1 MPHVIIVEDDQSIA
15 EMLQFHM
22 QEQGY
27 QVTHFADGEKARQF
41 LLQDHKDSNTSFD
54 LVVLDIMLPG
64 CNGLDICKQL
74 RYEQPLTP
82 ILMLTSLSAEA
93 DRVIGLELGA
103 DDYLTKPFSMRE
115 CVARVKALLRR
126 SQAVLS
132 MQSEQAQ
139 EKEVE
144 QLHVE
149 ELVLDAG
156 SRTVLFDH
164 KSVDLTAREFD
175 LLFYLLKNKGRVFSR
190 NQLLDAVWGYSHDGY
205 EHTVNTHINR
215 LRNKLVRTEGKA
227 DFIQTVWG
235 VGYKFLDEESSTSK
249 EPSAGKESSTGKE
262 QSAGKMPSTSKKP
275 STDNTDSGKSS

>member
-1 MPHVIIVEDDQSIA
+1 MPHIIIVEDDQSIA

-27 QVTHFADGEKARQF
+27 QITHFSDGEMARQF
-41 LLQDHKDSNTSFD
+41 LLKQHQGSDEAFD
-54 LVVLDIMLPG
+54 VVILDIMLPG

-74 RYEQPLTP
+74 RHEKPLTP
-82 ILMLTSLSAEA
+82 ILMLTSLSGEA

-126 SQAVLS
+126 SQAVQS
-132 MQSEQAQ
+132 VQSEQSKMA
-139 EKEVE
+139 EVE
-144 QLHVE
+144 KLHIA
-149 ELVLDAG
+149 ELVLDSG
-156 SRTVLFDH
+156 SRTVLLDH
-164 KSVDLTAREFD
+164 QSIELTAREFN
-175 LLFYLLKNKGRVFSR
+175 LLFYLLQHKGRVFSR

-215 LRNKLVRTEGKA
+215 LRNKLKRSDDKA

-235 VGYKFLDEESSTSK
+235 VGYKFADEAETAPDDTEVK
-249 EPSAGKESSTGKE
+249 T
-262 QSAGKMPSTSKKP
+262 
-275 STDNTDSGKSS
+275 